1 MGGWAGGFLA
11 AGEQACVRV
20 STFGHVLC
28 RALLGISD
36 DWVSPPL
43 SLLSPRGPGTLCPAL
58 SAFPSWPWDP
68 APSPLCSQSCHLYV
82 TSRGPGMELSSS
94 RLGPPHLLCSRS
106 VQSQVPCT
114 EQVFDRR
121 LSYLSDLNLCL
132 TNVCYRAQFLERGY
146 EDSDV
151 GPASGVGVPGPSAG
165 CRMLGCYGFL
175 LSFI

>member
-1 MGGWAGGFLA
+1 MWAGGFPA

-28 RALLGISD
+28 RALLLGISD

-43 SLLSPRGPGTLCPAL
+43 PLRAVFALPSWPWDPVSSPL
-58 SAFPSWPWDP
+58 SWPWDP

-82 TSRGPGMELSSS
+82 TSRGPGMELSSR

-106 VQSQVPCT
+106 VLSQVPCT